1 MEYFEFEDEFK
12 NNLDMFTIPDDNGD
26 NIVRGIISFNPP
38 VTVGGHIIDKE
49 GIGKVVNTD
58 GGVLLG
64 KMSFQMTA
72 DAYDTSWF
80 HLVEDSEYSPNT
92 GIKIMI
98 DSERYYEKQ
107 STFRFTDK
115 TASKDADLTDLVLS
129 SGVKEGENPTYKEYE
144 LTPTFNKD
152 TLDYEVTLLEYL
164 DTMDIKATLSDTKS
178 IIKIKVPKKDEDGNL
193 VYEEKDSQSDEPF
206 TFTLNELGEPDTVV
220 TVIVTAEDGK
230 TTKEYELV
238 IKRPYGTLKGN
249 IKYDT
254 IEENENPDIVK
265 ITDLNFY
272 ETGKFN
278 WDELKDIFGEIYD
291 NPATYDDL
299 DLIDKDLIRQSEED
313 GTFEIYV
320 IPRTYDLQIDKRG
333 FLDYIVTNISVS
345 EGDII
350 DLDDITLIAGDVDR
364 DRSNRT
370 RGYSNIGS

>member
-12 NNLDMFTIPDDNGD
+12 TNLDMFTIPDDNGD
-26 NIVRGIISFNPP
+26 NVIREIISLNPP

-80 HLVEDSEYSPNT
+80 NLVEDSEYSPNT
-92 GIKIMI
+92 GIRIMI
-98 DSERYYEKQ
+98 DGERYYEKQ

-152 TLDYEVTLLEYL
+152 TLNYEVTLLEYL

-178 IIKIKVPKKDEDGNL
+178 TMKIKVPKKDEDGNL
-193 VYEEKDSQSDEPF
+193 VYEEKDLQSDIPF
-206 TFTLNELGEPDTVV
+206 TFTLNKLGEPDTVV

-230 TTKEYELV
+230 TTNEYTLV
-238 IKRPYGTLKGN
+238 VKRPYGTIKGN

-278 WDELKDIFGEIYD
+278 WDELTDIFGEVYD

-299 DLIDKDLIRQSEED
+299 DLIDKDLIRQSKED
-313 GTFEIYV
+313 GTFEVYV

>member
-12 NNLDMFTIPDDNGD
+12 NILEMFTIPDDNG
-26 NIVRGIISFNPP
+26 NNVIRGIISFYPP
-38 VTVGGHIIDKE
+38 VTAGGHIIDKE
-49 GIGKVVNTD
+49 GIGKVVSTD

-80 HLVEDSEYSPNT
+80 NLVEDSEYSPNT
-92 GIKIMI
+92 GIRIMI
-98 DSERYYEKQ
+98 DDERYYEKQ

-152 TLDYEVTLLEYL
+152 TLNYEVTLLEYL

-178 IIKIKVPKKDEDGNL
+178 TMKIKVPKKDEDGNL
-193 VYEEKDSQSDEPF
+193 VYEEKELQSDIPF

-230 TTKEYELV
+230 TTNEYTLV
-238 IKRPYGTLKGN
+238 VKRPYGTIKGN

-278 WDELKDIFGEIYD
+278 WDELTDIFGEVYD

-299 DLIDKDLIRQSEED
+299 DLIDKDLIRQSKED
-313 GTFEIYV
+313 GTFEVYV